1 MRYSLYQLKVL
12 KDWGLRCIKI
22 SDIFTNNLYNLYNSE
37 FPLILRLGRGLIPG
51 VFGNERRVGST
62 GQNSERIHAPMVLPS
77 CSNGFCW
84 RLTRQGDL
92 GGYYNFWK
100 FRKLNMSIAISD
112 IPTFALLF
120 WSGIFPAFLVWP
132 ILKPI
137 FSLGSFMYP
146 TKKPGH
152 SSIPTRNCQV
162 PRNQR
167 IRIGDLQWWR
177 YSFRCGPPVTD
188 VENKALLRGFSYTI

>member
-1 MRYSLYQLKVL
+1 MRYSLCQLKVL
-12 KDWGLRCIKI
+12 KDWGLRYIKI
-22 SDIFTNNLYNLYNSE
+22 SGIFTNNLYSLYNSE

-51 VFGNERRVGST
+51 VFGNERRLAPLG
-62 GQNSERIHAPMVLPS
+62 RIHREFMPQWYYHLVQTV
-77 CSNGFCW
+77 FV
-84 RLTRQGDL
+84 GDWL
-92 GGYYNFWK
+92 GKGIWVATIIFGN
-100 FRKLNMSIAISD
+100 FRKLNMSITISD

-177 YSFRCGPPVTD
+177 YSSGVAPR
-188 VENKALLRGFSYTI
+188 